1 MKYISTRGKDKLSSS
16 FEAIVKGIA
25 SDGGLFMPE
34 KFNKVYLSQD
44 IKDRMDYRDFAEV
57 IISTIFDD
65 IDKKILREIIDK
77 AYSKENFSVDNALKV
92 EEVNSLYIMELFH
105 GRTSAF
111 KDFALSILPYFILLA
126 KDKDKK
132 IGILTATSGDTGKAA
147 LEGFKNLKDTFIIVF
162 YPTDGVSPIQK
173 YQMLTQEGTNVYA
186 IGIKGNFDQ
195 AQSALKEVF
204 NDCDLENFTKNK
216 NIDLSS
222 ANSINIGRLVPQIV
236 YYFYSYYALVKKGE
250 IKDGEEVNIAVP
262 TGNFGNILA
271 AYFAKLMGLNIK
283 NFIVASNRNN
293 VLTDFFSEGIYN
305 ANREFFKTN
314 SPSMDILISSNLER
328 LLYLKDPNLVN
339 DYMESLK
346 KIGQYKVSE
355 VCKKALKDFKGYYTD
370 DDEVIEIISK
380 YYKDYNYLCDT
391 HTAVCIGA
399 VEKYKRETCDSTKII
414 IASTASAY
422 KFPKAV
428 AKALD
433 IDEENEFK
441 LINKI
446 FALTGVEIPN
456 NLKDLDKK
464 EIRQSQVI
472 EKEDIKKIIME
483 ILGEKNDN

>member
-1 MKYISTRGKDKLSSS
+1 MKYISTRGKDRAYSTK
-16 FEAIVKGIA
+16 EAIIRGIA
-25 SDGGLFMPE
+25 KDGGLFVPE
-34 KFNKVYLSQD
+34 KLNKINLSAK
-44 IKDRMDYRDFAEV
+44 IKEKMDYRDFAEN
-57 IISTIFDD
+57 IISSVFDD
-65 IDKKILREIIDK
+65 IDRTTLRNIIEK
-77 AYSKENFSVDNALKV
+77 AYSKDNFSLPNNLKV
-92 EEVNSLYIMELFH
+92 EKVNENYFMELYH

-111 KDFALSILPYFILLA
+111 KDFALSILPYFILLS
-126 KDKDKK
+126 KDENKK
-132 IGILTATSGDTGKAA
+132 IAILTATSGDTGKAA
-147 LEGFKNLKDTFIIVF
+147 LEGFKNLEDTVIIVF
-162 YPTDGVSPIQK
+162 YPTEGVSLVQK
-173 YQMLTQEGTNVYA
+173 YQMMTQEGNNTYA
-186 IGIKGNFDQ
+186 IGIRGNFDQ

-236 YYFYSYYALVKKGE
+236 YYFYSYYVLVKKGE

-399 VEKYKRETCDSTKII
+399 VEKYKRETSDSTKII

-464 EIRQSQVI
+464 KIRQSQVI
-472 EKEDIKKIIME
+472 EKEDIKKTIME

>member
-1 MKYISTRGKDKLSSS
+1 MRYISTRGKDKAYSTKES
-16 FEAIVKGIA
+16 IIRGIA
-25 SDGGLFMPE
+25 KDGGLFVPE
-34 KFNKVYLSQD
+34 KLNKINLSAK
-44 IKDRMDYRDFAEV
+44 IKEKMDYRDFAEN
-57 IISTIFDD
+57 IISSVFDD
-65 IDKKILREIIDK
+65 IDRTTLRNIIEK
-77 AYSKENFSVDNALKV
+77 AYSKDNFSLANNLKV
-92 EEVNSLYIMELFH
+92 EKVNENYFMELYH

-111 KDFALSILPYFILLA
+111 KDFALSILPYFILLS
-126 KDKDKK
+126 KDENKK
-132 IGILTATSGDTGKAA
+132 IAILTATSGDTGKAA
-147 LEGFKNLKDTFIIVF
+147 LEGFKNLEDTVIIVF
-162 YPTDGVSPIQK
+162 YPTEGVSLVQK
-173 YQMLTQEGTNVYA
+173 YQMMTQEGNNTYA
-186 IGIKGNFDQ
+186 IGIRGNFDQ

-236 YYFYSYYALVKKGE
+236 YYFYSYYVLVKKGE

-399 VEKYKRETCDSTKII
+399 VEKYKRETSDSTKII

-472 EKEDIKKIIME
+472 EKEDIKKTIME

>member
-1 MKYISTRGKDKLSSS
+1 MRYISTRGKDRAYSTK
-16 FEAIVKGIA
+16 EAIIRGIA
-25 SDGGLFMPE
+25 KDGGLFVPE
-34 KFNKVYLSQD
+34 KLNKINLSAK
-44 IKDRMDYRDFAEV
+44 IKEKMDYRDFAEN
-57 IISTIFDD
+57 IISSVFDD
-65 IDKKILREIIDK
+65 IDRTTLRNIIEK
-77 AYSKENFSVDNALKV
+77 TYSKDNFSLANNLKV
-92 EEVNSLYIMELFH
+92 ERVNENYFMELYH

-111 KDFALSILPYFILLA
+111 KDFALSILPYFILLS
-126 KDKDKK
+126 KDENKK
-132 IGILTATSGDTGKAA
+132 IAILTATSGDTGKAA
-147 LEGFKNLKDTFIIVF
+147 LEGFKNLEDTIIIVF
-162 YPTDGVSPIQK
+162 YPTEGVSLVQK
-173 YQMLTQEGTNVYA
+173 YQMMTQEGNNTYA
-186 IGIKGNFDQ
+186 IGIRGNFDQ

-236 YYFYSYYALVKKGE
+236 YYFYSYYVLVKKGE

-346 KIGQYKVSE
+346 KTGQYKVSE
-355 VCKKALKDFKGYYTD
+355 ACKKALKDFKGYYTD

-472 EKEDIKKIIME
+472 EKEDIKKTIME